1 MNTHPLQFF
10 WNLAAAPMQVQALQ
24 QALKYRLFEQLTQP
38 ASAITVAQSLE
49 LNAQTTA
56 IWLDMLW
63 GMGLLH
69 RHMGIDK
76 TATKYV
82 NSEMAAQF
90 FCESSAQHCA
100 ASWQARAE
108 YLAGFALQ
116 WEHLLREG
124 ITKTPD
130 AAQNDALQQRWAH
143 AAREHLGQEQRV
155 VSAAQVLS
163 LLQRLPP
170 LPVEGRFADVGGG
183 PGHVAVALAQR
194 LPDWHGVVVE
204 QTHTAAVAQ
213 ETIYAAGL
221 EQRLSSMA
229 CDLNKGEAIG
239 SGYDLIWCSSV
250 LHFLHEPQTAV
261 QTMFAALNPGG
272 RLLLAHA
279 ELPDNPTQAT
289 QIMPF
294 YAGVMLRGGYL
305 PRSGDI
311 THWMQQA
318 GFTHIR
324 ALGQIPWALS
334 PLSVYSA
341 CRALD

>member
-24 QALKYRLFEQLTQP
+24 QALKYRLFEQFTQP
-38 ASAITVAQSLE
+38 TSAITVAQSLA
-49 LNAQTTA
+49 LNAETTV

-63 GMGLLH
+63 SMGLLH
-69 RHMGIDK
+69 RHVGIDK
-76 TATKYV
+76 TAAEYV

-90 FCESSAQHCA
+90 FCQSSPQNCA
-100 ASWQARAE
+100 TSWQARAE
-108 YLAGFALQ
+108 YLAEFAQQ
-116 WEHLLREG
+116 WALLLREG
-124 ITKTPD
+124 ISKTPE
-130 AAQNDALQQRWAH
+130 AANDALQQRWAQ
-143 AAREHLGQEQRV
+143 AARSHLGQEQRL

-163 LLQRLPP
+163 LLQQLPP
-170 LPVEGRFADVGGG
+170 LPVKGRFADIGGG

-194 LPDWHGVVVE
+194 FPDWHGVLVE

-213 ETIYAAGL
+213 EIIGAAGL
-221 EQRLSSMA
+221 EQRLCAQA
-229 CDLNKGEAIG
+229 CDLNQGQDIG

-250 LHFLHEPQTAV
+250 LHFLHDPQATV
-261 QTMFAALNPGG
+261 QALFAALNPGG

-279 ELPDNPTQAT
+279 ELSDDPVQAA
-289 QIMPF
+289 QVMPF

-311 THWMQQA
+311 SHWMQAA

-324 ALGQIPWALS
+324 VLGPIPWALA
-334 PLSVYSA
+334 PLCVHSG